1 MNQITPERLA
11 ELLAKEQKLNKIENR
26 EQIIEKHQD
35 EAKERDLEEGW
46 IKLNY
51 DKDKWYT
58 DEFKFIKNKI
68 KKTGKRY
75 KKLVAENVESLERGA
90 FSAFYRLVFM
100 EHIFNDDELDMLDKA
115 LSKLNTKKQK
125 VILKLTFNN
134 L

>member
-68 KKTGKRY
+68 IY
-75 KKLVAENVESLERGA
+75 KLFR
-90 FSAFYRLVFM
+90 R
-100 EHIFNDDELDMLDKA
+100 NDA
-115 LSKLNTKKQK
+115 SK
-125 VILKLTFNN
+125 I
-134 L
+134 